1 MLAAEVVS
9 CAEAAEAA
17 DTAAGATPLAAT
29 AAVMT
34 APFPVSLA
42 KLSMF
47 QLKMTIFKHWALSH
61 SSHGAVVEG

>member
-47 QLKMTIFKHWALSH
+47 QVLT
-61 SSHGAVVEG
+61 GAAGR